1 MIYEFPPFLLWMLLV
16 ACGGA
21 TFYYGAIVSG
31 LYKNSMM
38 AHLRKYGE
46 ERLAYPICRFLNVL
60 GICCL
65 ALALTIPTLF
75 DPTSYTYRLL
85 PPVMFVVLA
94 FLSFGSSLAA
104 NQNTTVRQALPLWYH
119 DLLLSTSRQERRHI
133 AFAWLRIP
141 HQLRWRLN
149 ADQKAF
155 RAWAELVRLT
165 VIYGAFDPDSPW
177 DLWT

>member
-1 MIYEFPPFLLWMLLV
+1 MVYQLPPFLLWITLLSL
-16 ACGGA
+16 GMA

-46 ERLAYPICRFLNVL
+46 ERIAHPICRFLNVL
-60 GICCL
+60 GACL
-65 ALALTIPTLF
+65 LAMAVTIPTVF
-75 DPTSYTYRLL
+75 DPTTYTYRLL
-85 PPVMFVVLA
+85 PPVVFVVLA
-94 FLSFGSSLAA
+94 FLAFGSSLAA
-104 NQNTTVRQALPLWYH
+104 NQNESFRDGLPFWYH
-119 DLLLSTSRQERRHI
+119 DLMVNTSRQERRHI
-133 AFAWLRIP
+133 AYAWLRIP
-141 HQLRWRLN
+141 RQMRWRFN

-165 VIYGAFDPDSPW
+165 VIYGAFDPDSAW